1 MATSS
6 LTLYTDASTSLVYN
20 LISVEGKQT
29 KYDAASSTPTF
40 PVGFELDRDVKPVGN
55 LTNDRFRVNFHRSSA
70 KSAQAKIGTSG
81 AELKISVPKDPTSA
95 ATLVADTVAN
105 LCALVSYLTG
115 AAPSATAVANCT
127 KLAQGQWL

>member
-1 MATSS
+1 MATNS
-6 LTLYTDASTSLVYN
+6 LTLYTDASTSLVYS
-20 LISVEGKQT
+20 LISVEGRT
-29 KYDAASSTPTF
+29 TSYEAANSTPTF
-40 PVGFELDRDVKPVGN
+40 PVGFELSRDVKPVGN
-55 LTNDRFRVNFHRSSA
+55 MTNDRFRVNFHMSQA
-70 KSAQAKIGTSG
+70 KTAQAKIGTSG

-95 ATLVADTVAN
+95 GALVAQTAEN